1 MEMKSSFSMPIDY
14 VFYQWGIFVVGQ
26 VKNGSIK
33 LGDKVKVLGN
43 NSELDNLCISLR
55 KYERHFTRPSDK
67 DIVPRVQVSEAK
79 EGDYV
84 CIGLLQGSKLQIRSG
99 MILVDRDQS

>member
-1 MEMKSSFSMPIDY
+1 MHIDY
-14 VFYQWGIFVVGQ
+14 VFYQWGIFVIGQ

-33 LGDKVKVLGN
+33 VGDKVKVLGH
-43 NSELDNLCISLR
+43 NSELDNLCISLK
-55 KYERHFTRPSDK
+55 KYEHGFAQLADK
-67 DIVPRVQVSEAK
+67 DVVSRMQVSEAK

-99 MILVDRDQS
+99 MILVSRDQN